1 MDWMSTKKLL
11 GADLKDIE
19 GHRLNRQFQF
29 RGLAD
34 VFLKRRRQSWQD
46 TSTSMGEKLRQAVLS
61 GSQDDLKHLSSVSA
75 CGQGGLKCCK
85 SLLCIVFIF
94 LHARAL
100 LVVLLWPR

>member
-1 MDWMSTKKLL
+1 MDQMSTKKLL

-19 GHRLNRQFQF
+19 GHRLNQQF
-29 RGLAD
+29 RGLAE
-34 VFLKRRRQSWQD
+34 VFLKCSRQSWQD

-94 LHARAL
+94 LHVRAFL
-100 LVVLLWPR
+100 IVLLWPR